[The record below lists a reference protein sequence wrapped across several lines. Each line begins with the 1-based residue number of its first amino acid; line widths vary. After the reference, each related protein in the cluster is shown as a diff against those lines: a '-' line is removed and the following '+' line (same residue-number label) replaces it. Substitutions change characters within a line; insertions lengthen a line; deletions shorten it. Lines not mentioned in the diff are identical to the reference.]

1 MSEEGQ
7 VFRGDRA
14 PERSQVDGDSVR
26 RKPAAPAAAEV
37 APVKTDAA
45 RTDPAAESPAT
56 PDTPDTADLSA
67 VPAVAAVAAV
77 DAAAPPAAPPAPELK
92 LEVDAS
98 QLWHANE
105 VLRQRIAQLH
115 STAAAT
121 AHQLDAQEE
130 ESRRIAKQ
138 LKSL

>member
-14 PERSQVDGDSVR
+14 PELSQVEGDSAR
-26 RKPAAPAAAEV
+26 RKPAAAQTVPTAPAAQVAPQAEAPVDPVVHEAADTPAAA
-37 APVKTDAA
+37 P
-45 RTDPAAESPAT
+45 
-56 PDTPDTADLSA
+56 
-67 VPAVAAVAAV
+67 
-77 DAAAPPAAPPAPELK
+77 AAAPEPELK
-92 LEVDAS
+92 LDVDES

-105 VLRQRIAQLH
+105 ALRQRIAQLH
-115 STAAAT
+115 STAKAT

-130 ESRRIAKQ
+130 ETRRIEKQ